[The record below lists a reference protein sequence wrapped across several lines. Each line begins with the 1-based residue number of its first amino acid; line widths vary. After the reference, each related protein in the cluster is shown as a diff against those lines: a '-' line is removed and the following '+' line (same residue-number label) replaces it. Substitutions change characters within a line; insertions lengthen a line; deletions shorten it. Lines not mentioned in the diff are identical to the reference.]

1 MCQAAE
7 EEIGR
12 KEEVRKQ
19 LDQITYQ
26 STRIQE
32 IQKHPATAINVV
44 LRVKSLDL
52 MTAMTSYLTWSL
64 KYFQH
69 GLFCTSIPKGWTNLL
84 DNLGLN
90 VVTAAEEYKKS
101 TTNLGAAIVAYDQA
115 LITHVADIVVRIV
128 GDTAHIRTIEEKRER
143 NEFFQWLSPSYWDVE
158 DIRINYLSQRTPGTL
173 SWITELPEFKS
184 WRTVSLESGPAA
196 LWLTGNP
203 GVGKTMLAA
212 CIVEILVRAYP
223 NVLYFFCQKTEARLR
238 TIRDIITTLA
248 YQLSQRIPEVR
259 QQLSSLQLDD
269 FSPTTIRST
278 VLLLSKLLEAPWPK
292 SAPEIF
298 VILDGLDECQGSS
311 TPDNADVELL
321 LSFLMKLPNCRILVT
336 SRPDPAIGSVLS
348 HVIKQIG
355 VEYNE
360 EDIEHYI
367 AWKVATVEPLRDAF
381 KHGKIFFD
389 PVASV
394 RARANGS
401 FLWAKLVL
409 SEAEK
414 SLTLAEFRSRVLE
427 SYVPQGLSQL
437 YQNTLDRLEDARLG
451 RFAKE
456 VLIWILGAE
465 RALELQELQNAVE
478 LSLDQEYF
486 DFRGVL
492 ERNLQSSLIEIAS
505 PSGGSFVRII
515 HNSLGDFVNDPLRC
529 KPPCF
534 IDPSFIQ
541 SHLAE
546 ICMKHLSQS
555 PKQSKF
561 TGYAALNWMEHLN
574 RAQEESV
581 VTRHLFESFYDF
593 FNNSDCVRQWLTE
606 EILRDQSSRFYN
618 HDIHTMLIG
627 LRSWLTKAIT
637 SNAETISNQSS
648 NSDEITE
655 ITSEK
660 MIPDGQLAQ
669 LQALLTE
676 TAEPRRSQIISWV
689 TRMVGSGTQGL
700 HELIGSSLAGIWINT
715 YFDRSEQIQL
725 AFNLAWKCLYLSSQT
740 LGDEDDQAWKQ
751 PKKDGKPLLW
761 NQPRSP
767 GDVIDVA
774 SNFGYDESNGTCS
787 LNLAVAL
794 AEWKFDVDAVTYLE
808 EAVELRNIP
817 SRHVAFL
824 GVGAWMDTRP
834 HDALLYFELAYRKS
848 PRFSGTVFGY
858 FGGGPASF
866 KSLMPMHFAAWGGY
880 IEGIKMLKRAGE
892 DVSGADDRM
901 RRPVHYAACSGH
913 VHALRVL
920 KEDGADIFAPDAD
933 GLTPFHLAAAFGQ
946 LDVVTWLVEN
956 NADVSTTTKRGQNA
970 VQAAGWN
977 DNWKVVKW
985 LINNTNVDVN
995 IVTTLYAAF
1004 EGKRFVNR
1012 HFVEWLMKEKNADI
1026 NAAMNLDRTGAG
1038 LLHHITSYTTVEDIK
1053 WLVEVVAPSKAHSW
1067 KDDLGNTMLHCA
1079 AEEGRIDVIKC
1090 LIEGGT
1096 ADVNITN
1103 DAGETPSQSARKNGN
1118 VEAADYL
1125 ASRESYQ
1132 HNMPH

>member
-1 MCQAAE
+1 MCEAAE

-26 STRIQE
+26 SARIQE

-69 GLFCTSIPKGWTNLL
+69 GLFCTTIPKGWTNLL

-101 TTNLGAAIVAYDQA
+101 TTNLGSAIVAYDQA

-158 DIRINYLSQRTPGTL
+158 DIRINYLSQRTPGTVG
-173 SWITELPEFKS
+173 WITELPEFKS

-212 CIVEILVRAYP
+212 CIVEILAHAYP
-223 NVLYFFCQKTEARLR
+223 IVLYFFCQRTEAKLR

-259 QQLSSLQLDD
+259 RQLSSLQLDD
-269 FSPTTIRST
+269 FSPTTIKST

-355 VEYNE
+355 VEYNK
-360 EDIEHYI
+360 EDIERYI

-381 KHGKIFFD
+381 KHEKID

-394 RARANGS
+394 GARANGS
-401 FLWAKLVL
+401 FLCAKLVL

-414 SLTLAEFRSRVLE
+414 SLTLAEFRSRVLQ
-427 SYVPQGLSQL
+427 SYVPQEMSQL
-437 YQNTLDRLEDARLG
+437 YQNTLDRLEEARLG
-451 RFAKE
+451 RFANE

-465 RALELQELQNAVE
+465 RVLELQELQNAVE

-505 PSGGSFVRII
+505 PSGESFVRII
-515 HNSLGDFVNDPLRC
+515 HNSLGDFINDPLRC
-529 KPPCF
+529 KPLCF

-541 SHLAE
+541 GHLAE

-676 TAEPRRSQIISWV
+676 TAEPRRSQITSWV

-700 HELIGSSLAGIWINT
+700 HELIGTTLAGIWLNT
-715 YFDRSEQIQL
+715 SFDRSEQIQL

-767 GDVIDVA
+767 GDIIDVA
-774 SNFGYDESNGTCS
+774 NNFGYDESNATCS

-794 AEWKFDVDAVTYLE
+794 AEWKFDVDAVTYLD
-808 EAVELRNIP
+808 EAVEVGIIAG
-817 SRHVAFL
+817 RHVAFL

-834 HDALLYFELAYRKS
+834 HDALLYFDLAYRAS
-848 PRFSGTVFGY
+848 VLSATVFRD
-858 FGGGPASF
+858 FGGAPASL
-866 KSLMPMHFAAWGGY
+866 KSLMPIHFAAWGGY
-880 IEGIKMLKRAGE
+880 IEGIKMLQRAGE
-892 DVSGADDRM
+892 DVSVADDMM
-901 RRPVHYAACSGH
+901 RQPVHYAACGGR
-913 VHALRVL
+913 VDALRVL
-920 KEDGADIFAPDAD
+920 KEEGADIFAPDVD
-933 GLTPFHLAAAFGQ
+933 GLTPLHLAAALGD

-956 NADVSTTTKRGQNA
+956 NADVSTTTRHGQNA
-970 VQAAGWN
+970 LQAAGWSG
-977 DNWKVVKW
+977 NWELVKW
-985 LINNTNVDVN
+985 LINNTDVDAN
-995 IVTTLYAAF
+995 ITATLYGALAIMN
-1004 EGKRFVNR
+1004 GDVDS
-1012 HFVEWLMKEKNADI
+1012 HFVEWLIKEKNADI
-1026 NAAMNLDRTGAG
+1026 NAAMNFDRKETG
-1038 LLHHITSYTTVEDIK
+1038 LLRHIARSTPVENIK
-1053 WLVEVVAPSKAHSW
+1053 WLVEVVAPSDAHSW
-1067 KDDLGNTMLHCA
+1067 QDDEGNTMLHYA
-1079 AEEGRIDVIKC
+1079 AEKGRIDVIKY
-1090 LIEGGT
+1090 LVEEGM

-1103 DAGETPSQSARKNGN
+1103 NEGETPSQSARKKGQ

-1125 ASRESYQ
+1125 ASREG
-1132 HNMPH
+1132 